1 MKNNIKKADIGKG
14 LVNGMAAGVTAGA
27 AAALVREVLNAI
39 EDAKAEKKRRNPR
52 TDENTVVLHI
62 PKATEIEKPASA
74 RDDFDDAKIVDG
86 KEIELSTPE
95 RDTAGRFA
103 PGWISKKAQST
114 GTVGGLL
121 GALLG
126 YDYLTGFSKGVDKTK
141 VELKNWWNNYSDDT
155 GTILGATGGL
165 VGGYILAKKIAQ
177 KIEEARLK
185 REIAAAQKEYS
196 NLLTNKN
203 AECDLL
209 DFGFSK
215 EAQVAQNNTTPV
227 DPPKPSKGIP
237 RPPVPDPKGNGS
249 NILIDGLSEIA
260 GGVVKD
266 ITGPIRGGV
275 ESTGHEH
282 GEAADEALATGVR
295 ASAGV
300 MGATTVATI
309 VAALAIAHVTKQ
321 ILKKKYGNP
330 NLQKDVVPR
339 NTNVIFKASED
350 ESFEISPATAI
361 VALWMYKDSMAH
373 EIYGPI
379 ERGIKLAETAADDS
393 VVDPFAPQ
401 PAETP
406 QQPQKLYNTPNSLP
420 ENTRLLDDPNI
431 RTIAVQTLAQP
442 NTFKKQLYGAYGITP
457 KEQIPDDPS
466 PGAMWVMGGQD
477 YFGVPFDKVIAN
489 PALSKWLENEA
500 NAFSQFSEDNEEL
513 RKIREGL
520 TPEAAAQANRL
531 AALSGYMTDPNDPSS
546 ARGGFG
552 EMFSGQ
558 IRKEIEDMRAN
569 HPEEFNAFMGDV
581 IRSNNGLV
589 KIMNSA
595 EFAPAMNRMAEDRIN
610 DYLNNSWFGKATN
623 SGWMAQLPFFN
634 WIKQLA
640 MWFFTKT
647 HLGHALAMRSALGQ
661 YVDEP
666 GKLLLGQY
674 GNGQVYN
681 PNIDPIEMEKGG
693 EVFTKLSGSPLG
705 MISEDIA
712 NLNINTDMSNVS
724 LDEKLDTILGRLPA
738 SRQKT
743 KRKYVSIKGDKE
755 YQDLIKRKR
764 KKILKILQDINE
776 EYAEQ

>member
-74 RDDFDDAKIVDG
+74 RDDFDDATSVDG

-103 PGWISKKAQST
+103 PGWVSKKAQST

-121 GALLG
+121 GALFG
-126 YDYLTGFSKGVDKTK
+126 YDYLKGFSKGVDKTK
-141 VELKNWWNNYSDDT
+141 VELKNWWDNYSDDT

-215 EAQVAQNNTTPV
+215 EAQNAQNNTTPV
-227 DPPKPSKGIP
+227 EPPKPSKGIP
-237 RPPVPDPKGNGS
+237 RPPVPDPRGNGS
-249 NILIDGLSEIA
+249 NIIIDGLSDIA

-266 ITGPIRGGV
+266 LTGPIRGGI

-282 GEAADEALATGVR
+282 GEAADETLATGVR

-379 ERGIKLAETAADDS
+379 ERGVKLAQDASA
-393 VVDPFAPQ
+393 DPFA
-401 PAETP
+401 ETP
-406 QQPQKLYNTPNSLP
+406 ATQPTEPIKPYYTPNTLP
-420 ENTRLLDDPNI
+420 KGTRLLDDPNI

-442 NTFKKQLYGAYGITP
+442 NTFKKNLYSAYGITP
-457 KEQIPDDPS
+457 KEQIPDDPT
-466 PGAMWVMGGQD
+466 PGLNWVTGNED

-489 PALSKWLENEA
+489 PHLSKWLDNEVA
-500 NAFSQFSEDNEEL
+500 AMTQWQEDNEDVKKVL
-513 RKIREGL
+513 EGQS
-520 TPEAAAQANRL
+520 PEAIGNMRRL
-531 AALSGYMTDPNDPSS
+531 AALGGWNPDPNDQST
-546 ARGGFG
+546 ARPGFG
-552 EMFSGQ
+552 KLFNDQ
-558 IRKEIEDMRAN
+558 LRQEIEDMKAN

-640 MWFFTKT
+640 TWFFTKT

-681 PNIDPIEMEKGG
+681 PNIDPIEMEKSG
-693 EVFTKLSGSPLG
+693 EVFTKVSGSPLG